1 MRISHHHVEENVL
14 YLGHL
19 RNSVWMQLAHN
30 NIHEYNFYSLSRYS
44 NVNVVIAAQP
54 LEDYLIVKLEIGP
67 IFVHNICTL
76 TDIFQYFQ
84 RLTFPFLYV
93 PLFYFPCLVSSFQ
106 NGSKLTQEG
115 QKCTESQLKVSMLQ
129 ESPPW
134 SPCIR
139 RKRTVWSGKAARM

>member
-1 MRISHHHVEENVL
+1 MRKNVF

-19 RNSVWMQLAHN
+19 CNSVWVRLPHIS
-30 NIHEYNFYSLSRYS
+30 IHEYNFKSLSQYS
-44 NVNVVIAAQP
+44 NVVIAAQP

-67 IFVHNICTL
+67 IFVHTICTL

-84 RLTFPFLYV
+84 KLTFPFLYV

-129 ESPPW
+129 ESLPW

-139 RKRTVWSGKAARM
+139 RKRMV

>member
-30 NIHEYNFYSLSRYS
+30 NIHEYNFNSLSRYS

-67 IFVHNICTL
+67 IFVHTICTL
-76 TDIFQYFQ
+76 LQIYFNIFKDLHFHSFMF
-84 RLTFPFLYV
+84 LSFIFPVLFLH
-93 PLFYFPCLVSSFQ
+93 
-106 NGSKLTQEG
+106 SKMA
-115 QKCTESQLKVSMLQ
+115 VN
-129 ESPPW
+129 
-134 SPCIR
+134 
-139 RKRTVWSGKAARM
+139 